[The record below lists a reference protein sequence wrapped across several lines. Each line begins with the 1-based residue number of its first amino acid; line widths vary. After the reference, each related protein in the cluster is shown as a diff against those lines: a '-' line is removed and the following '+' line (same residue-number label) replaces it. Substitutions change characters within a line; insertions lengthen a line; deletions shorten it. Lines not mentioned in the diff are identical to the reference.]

1 MRRIHL
7 AQIQPGPMILP
18 PDQAHHLR
26 DVLRLTEGDAIE
38 VFDDIGHTAQAI
50 IARATPTEV
59 VVEVETVQSAPPA
72 ALSWIIASAIPKGS
86 RVDWMI
92 EKLSELGTAG
102 FIPLAA
108 ARSVVLPEGTS
119 KRQRWVRLAAE
130 AAKQSHRTG
139 VMQIEELASVDQLLA
154 RHPAPAWYFSTAPSA
169 IPLARAAEQL
179 IQPRRQSGQ
188 SLHLLI
194 GPEGGWTDAEIEL
207 FRKAGLTPV
216 SLGATILRI
225 ETAAVA
231 AAAVAA
237 AVLAPSMAMRPQTP

>member
-7 AQIQPGPMILP
+7 AQIQPGPITLP
-18 PDQAHHLR
+18 ADQAHHLR
-26 DVLRLTEGDAIE
+26 DVLRLTAGATIE

-50 IARATPTEV
+50 IARATSDEV
-59 VVEVETVQSAPPA
+59 VVEIGTVQSAAPS

-119 KRQRWVRLAAE
+119 KRQRWVRLASE
-130 AAKQSHRTG
+130 AAKQSHRSG
-139 VMQIEELASVDQLLA
+139 VMQIEELTAVDQLLA
-154 RHPAPAWYFSTAPSA
+154 RNPAPAWYFSTAPSA
-169 IPLARAAEQL
+169 IPLMQAAGQL
-179 IQPRRQSGQ
+179 IQTPMQGGQ
-188 SLHLLI
+188 SLYLLI

-231 AAAVAA
+231 AAAIAA
-237 AVLAPSMAMRPQTP
+237 AVLAPSMAVRQVTP